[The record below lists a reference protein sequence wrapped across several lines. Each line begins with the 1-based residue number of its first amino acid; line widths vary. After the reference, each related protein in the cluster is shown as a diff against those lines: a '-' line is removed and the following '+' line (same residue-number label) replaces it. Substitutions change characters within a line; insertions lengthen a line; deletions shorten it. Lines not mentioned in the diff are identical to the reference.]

1 MNDNNHTDYFENFLK
16 EATENFKMN
25 PSKKVWSSIYNNVH
39 PSKKWPSLTSVL
51 FILVS
56 YLILGS
62 LNHNPESLPYYS
74 AKINV
79 LPENSNTRLANV
91 SSIYNQNNLH
101 QDGYDFKKTN
111 SELPKEKKIAIQH
124 VKYSTT
130 NLLVTAS
137 DKKEKETLFAVNESV
152 PSETSNLVAINNRL
166 IIKNNTSDKVLATQ
180 IQNNAEI
187 KTNNNF
193 SYQIYA
199 SSSVGYRNM
208 YKNTELNSVSETE
221 MNSAISEKNKKDIYQ
236 FRHLPGYNFEAGG
249 TFLLNISKF
258 IRLKAGMQLNYSKYK
273 SIVNANKYSGFAFV
287 QVNDGYSSSA
297 SPISSISNI
306 NTEENNSMNSN
317 TYQISLPI
325 GSEFKIAGNKKL
337 QWYAGATV
345 QPSYMVGSNP
355 YFNSPDRNNYTQ
367 DESFLRKW
375 NLNSSVETF
384 LSYTLKN
391 GTSINAG
398 PQFRYQLFSTF
409 DNRYLYNEKLYNI
422 GLKFG
427 ISRVL

>member
-1 MNDNNHTDYFENFLK
+1 
-16 EATENFKMN
+16 
-25 PSKKVWSSIYNNVH
+25 
-39 PSKKWPSLTSVL
+39 VL

-74 AKINV
+74 AKINL
-79 LPENSNTRLANV
+79 LPKNSNARLIIA
-91 SSIYNQNNLH
+91 SSFYNKSKINQSDNNL
-101 QDGYDFKKTN
+101 KKTN
-111 SELPKEKKIAIQH
+111 SEFPRKKKNTIQH
-124 VKYSTT
+124 IKYTTT
-130 NLLVTAS
+130 NLLVAS
-137 DKKEKETLFAVNESV
+137 PDKNEKEALFSINKSV
-152 PSETSNLVAINNRL
+152 PSETSNLVTIYNRL
-166 IIKNNTSDKVLATQ
+166 IIKSNPSNKVLTTQ
-180 IQNNAEI
+180 MQINDEI
-187 KTNNNF
+187 KTKNNF

-199 SSSVGYRNM
+199 SSSVGFGNI
-208 YKNTELNSVSETE
+208 YKNTDLNSVSETV
-221 MNSAISEKNKKDIYQ
+221 MNSSMSEKNKNEAYQ

-258 IRLKAGMQLNYSKYK
+258 IRLKAGMQLNYSNYK
-273 SIVNANKYSGFAFV
+273 SIANTNKYSGFAFV

-306 NTEENNSMNSN
+306 NAEENNNMNSN

-345 QPSYMVGSNP
+345 QPSYIVGNNP
-355 YFNSPDRNNYTQ
+355 YFVSPYMINYFQ

-375 NLNSSVETF
+375 NLNSSIETF
-384 LSYTLKN
+384 LSYTLNN

>member
-16 EATENFKMN
+16 EATENFKMI
-25 PSKKVWSSIYNNVH
+25 PSKKIWRSIYNNVH
-39 PSKKWPSLTSVL
+39 PSKKWPSITSVV
-51 FILVS
+51 FILIS

-62 LNHNPESLPYYS
+62 LNHSPESLSYHS
-74 AKINV
+74 AKINL
-79 LPENSNTRLANV
+79 LPKNSNARLIIA
-91 SSIYNQNNLH
+91 SSFYNQSKINQSDCNL
-101 QDGYDFKKTN
+101 KKTN
-111 SELPKEKKIAIQH
+111 IEFPREKKNTIQRT
-124 VKYSTT
+124 KYTTT
-130 NLLVTAS
+130 NLLVAS
-137 DKKEKETLFAVNESV
+137 PDKNEKETLFSINESV
-152 PSETSNLVAINNRL
+152 PSETSNLVTLYNRL
-166 IIKNNTSDKVLATQ
+166 VIKINPSNKALTTQ
-180 IQNNAEI
+180 MQINDEI
-187 KTNNNF
+187 KTKNNF

-199 SSSVGYRNM
+199 SSSVGYGNI
-208 YKNTELNSVSETE
+208 YKNTDLNRVSETV
-221 MNSAISEKNKKDIYQ
+221 MNSSMSEKNKNEAYQ

-258 IRLKAGMQLNYSKYK
+258 IRLKAGMQLNYSNYK
-273 SIVNANKYSGFAFV
+273 KIDNSNKYSGFAFV
-287 QVNDGYSSSA
+287 QVNNSFASSA

-306 NTEENNSMNSN
+306 NAEENNNMNSN

-345 QPSYMVGSNP
+345 QPSYMVGNNP
-355 YFNSPDRNNYTQ
+355 YFVSPYMINYFQ

-375 NLNSSVETF
+375 NLNSSIETF
-384 LSYTLKN
+384 LSYTLNN

>member
-1 MNDNNHTDYFENFLK
+1 MNDKNHIDYFENFLK
-16 EATENFKMN
+16 EATENFKMI
-25 PSKKVWSSIYNNVH
+25 PSKKVWRSIYNNVH

-74 AKINV
+74 AKINL
-79 LPENSNTRLANV
+79 LPKNSNARLIIA
-91 SSIYNQNNLH
+91 SSFYNKSKINQSDNNL
-101 QDGYDFKKTN
+101 KKTN
-111 SELPKEKKIAIQH
+111 SEFPRKKKNTIQH
-124 VKYSTT
+124 IKYTTT
-130 NLLVTAS
+130 NLLVAS
-137 DKKEKETLFAVNESV
+137 PDKNEKEALFSINKSV
-152 PSETSNLVAINNRL
+152 PSETSNLVTIYNRL
-166 IIKNNTSDKVLATQ
+166 IIKSNPSNKVLTTQ
-180 IQNNAEI
+180 MQINDEI
-187 KTNNNF
+187 KTKNNF

-199 SSSVGYRNM
+199 SSSVGFGNI
-208 YKNTELNSVSETE
+208 YKNTDLNSVSETV
-221 MNSAISEKNKKDIYQ
+221 MNSSMSEKNKNEAYQ

-258 IRLKAGMQLNYSKYK
+258 IRLKAGMQLNYSNYK
-273 SIVNANKYSGFAFV
+273 SIANTNKYSGFAFV

-306 NTEENNSMNSN
+306 NAEENNNMNSN

-345 QPSYMVGSNP
+345 QPSYIVGNNP
-355 YFNSPDRNNYTQ
+355 YFVSPYMINYFQ

-375 NLNSSVETF
+375 NLNSSIETF
-384 LSYTLKN
+384 LSYTLNN